1 MCQTYSCLVCRD
13 VSVYGQCE
21 PMPWNPSHTAIAAAR
36 GLPEDGRSELHRAKV
51 EIVPPGEDYARP
63 LAEWMLTVDEASRPK
78 WWGDR
83 HKSAARAACAAWH
96 AAYVVPAL
104 AEGAVIRSDGT
115 REWYIDGVPGRAG
128 DGPAVIW
135 ADGTRMWYVGGVFKL
150 AVKGGA
156 Q

>member
-21 PMPWNPSHTAIAAAR
+21 PMPWNPSYIAI
-36 GLPEDGRSELHRAKV
+36 SKLHRGKV

-96 AAYVVPAL
+96 AAHVVPAL
-104 AEGAVIRSDGT
+104 AEGAGIRSAGT
-115 REWYIDGVPGRAG
+115 R
-128 DGPAVIW
+128 
-135 ADGTRMWYVGGVFKL
+135 
-150 AVKGGA
+150 
-156 Q
+156 